1 MADESLDANDGTES
15 EDGRDADEDSNELA
29 IVTSYLGP
37 SGRELA
43 SSCKVLSRVS
53 EVDDA
58 GGGSEPSDIDDTA
71 LCAFEEEDDGPA
83 GEQEDC
89 LDWRVSCQA
98 WEDRSRSRS
107 AFTPAGS

>member
-1 MADESLDANDGTES
+1 MLDESPDANDGTES
-15 EDGRDADEDSNELA
+15 EGGRDADEDTNELA

-43 SSCKVLSRVS
+43 SPCKVLSRVS

-58 GGGSEPSDIDDTA
+58 GGGSEPSDVDTA
-71 LCAFEEEDDGPA
+71 FCVFEEEDDGPA
-83 GEQEDC
+83 GEEEDC
-89 LDWRVSCQA
+89 VDWSVSCQA
-98 WEDRSRSRS
+98 WEDRSRSRR